1 MLKEEVTLLVG
12 ALVFHYTHGHGKNSD
27 RVILFILELMNS
39 GQMYSPTPWQAT
51 SDCSS
56 PNPLDCAFDL
66 KIPSECEGEVDVY
79 CHGNP
84 DQTINIGADSFCT
97 NWTWIPEGKARI
109 LKSIDNYKLCNLCSF
124 LRISALFSI

>member
-12 ALVFHYTHGHGKNSD
+12 ALVFHYTHGHGKHLD
-27 RVILFILELMNS
+27 LVIFVILKLMNS

-66 KIPSECEGEVDVY
+66 KIPTECVGEVDVSCY
-79 CHGNP
+79 GNP
-84 DQTINIGADSFCT
+84 DHQTINIGADSFCT
-97 NWTWIPEGKARI
+97 NWTMIPDGKARI
-109 LKSIDNYKLCNLCSF
+109 LKLEDLCSF
-124 LRISALFSI
+124 R